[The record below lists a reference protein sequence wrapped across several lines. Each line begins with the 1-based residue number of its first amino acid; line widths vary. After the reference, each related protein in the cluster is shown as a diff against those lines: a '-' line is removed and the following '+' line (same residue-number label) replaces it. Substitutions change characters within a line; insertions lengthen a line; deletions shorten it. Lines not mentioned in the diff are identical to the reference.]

1 MKKSLFALA
10 AMSAFAG
17 AVQAQSSVTVYGIVD
32 ESVVSSQTKATN
44 GVKATNDSIASGI
57 ASTSRLGFR
66 GVEDLGGG
74 LTASFTAE
82 AGMNAASSSSGGL
95 LSTSATSG
103 NRQTFVRLDK
113 KGMGAVYGGYHVTD
127 THSARAT
134 NDPFG
139 GINLPGNPIV
149 GVSLGN
155 IAASSTISNNLY
167 PVIGTASAA
176 VVGGT
181 ATNNDYIL
189 RAPMI
194 GFTTAPIAGVTLTY
208 QRAQANAVSTTAA
221 NVETPTRSNGNTFG
235 ARYTLGKLNVLA
247 AYNDTVNQTLIT
259 GTNNNRKV
267 QNTTIGANYDFGVAR
282 IYATY
287 SNDQMKFDDATLAN
301 NNDVKNTNT
310 QVAVQ
315 APIGAVTLR
324 AGYTTGKY
332 TLGRSQAASGG
343 LGGARDTSG
352 YQAGVFYGLSKRT
365 DIYAAYGSQS
375 RKVISTLVDATDT
388 AYAVGVRHTF

>member
-32 ESVVSSQTKATN
+32 ESMVSSQTKATN

-82 AGMNAASSSSGGL
+82 AGMNAASSAGGL
-95 LSTSATSG
+95 LSSNAASG
-103 NRQTFVRLDK
+103 NRQTFVSLGK
-113 KGMGAVYGGYHVTD
+113 KGMGSVSGGYMVTD
-127 THSARAT
+127 THSVRAT

-155 IAASSTISNNLY
+155 ISASSTIATNLY
-167 PVIGTASAA
+167 PVVGTASAA
-176 VVGGT
+176 TAGGT
-181 ATNNDYIL
+181 STNQDYIL
-189 RAPMI
+189 RAPLI
-194 GFTTAPIAGVTLTY
+194 GFTSAPIFGVTLTY
-208 QRAQANAVSTTAA
+208 QRAQANAVSTTSS

-235 ARYTLGKLNVLA
+235 ARYTFGKLNVLA
-247 AYNDTVNQTLIT
+247 AYNDTINQTLIT

-267 QNTTIGANYDFGVAR
+267 TNTTVGANYDFGVAR

-310 QVAVQ
+310 QVAVL

-332 TLGRSQAASGG
+332 TLGRSQAASSG

-365 DIYAAYGSQS
+365 DVYAAYGSQS
-375 RKVISTLVDATDT
+375 RKVMSTLVDATDT
-388 AYAVGVRHTF
+388 AFAVGVRHTF

>member
-10 AMSAFAG
+10 AMGAFAG

-44 GVKATNDSIASGI
+44 GTKVTNDSIASGT

-82 AGMNAASSSSGGL
+82 AGMNAASSSGGL
-95 LSTSATSG
+95 LSSSATSG
-103 NRQTFVRLDK
+103 NRQTFVSLGK
-113 KGMGAVYGGYHVTD
+113 KGMGAVSGGYMVTD
-127 THSARAT
+127 THSVRAT

-149 GVSLGN
+149 GVTLGN
-155 IAASSTISNNLY
+155 IAASSTIATNLY

-176 VVGGT
+176 TAGGT
-181 ATNNDYIL
+181 STNQDYVL
-189 RAPMI
+189 RAPMV
-194 GFTTAPIAGVTLTY
+194 GFTTAPIAGVTLNY
-208 QRAQANAVSTTAA
+208 QRIQANAVSTTSS
-221 NVETPTRSNGNTFG
+221 NIETPTRANGNSFG
-235 ARYTLGKLNVLA
+235 ARYTFGKLNVLA
-247 AYNDTVNQTLIT
+247 AYHDQTNQTLT
-259 GTNNNRKV
+259 QFTNNNRTVK
-267 QNTTIGANYDFGVAR
+267 NTSIGANYDFGIAR

-287 SNDQMKFDDATLAN
+287 ANDQMKFDDATLAN
-301 NNDVKNTNT
+301 SNDVKNVNT

-324 AGYTTGKY
+324 AGYTSGKY
-332 TLGRSQAASGG
+332 TLGRSGGGSG
-343 LGGARDTSG
+343 LGGARDASG

-365 DIYAAYGSQS
+365 DVYAAYGSQS
-375 RKVISTLVDATDT
+375 RKVINTLVDATDT
-388 AYAVGVRHTF
+388 AFAVGVRHTF

>member
-10 AMSAFAG
+10 AMGAFAG

-44 GVKATNDSIASGI
+44 GTKVTNDSIASGTG
-57 ASTSRLGFR
+57 STSRLGFR

-82 AGMNAASSSSGGL
+82 AGMNGASSSGGL
-95 LSTSATSG
+95 LSSSATSG
-103 NRQTFVRLDK
+103 NRQTFVSLGK
-113 KGMGAVYGGYHVTD
+113 KGMGAVSGGYMVTD
-127 THSARAT
+127 THSVRAT

-149 GVSLGN
+149 GVTLGN
-155 IAASSTISNNLY
+155 IAVSSTISTNLY
-167 PVIGTASAA
+167 PVIGGATATAT
-176 VVGGT
+176 GGT
-181 ATNNDYIL
+181 ATNQDYVL
-189 RAPMI
+189 RAPMV
-194 GFTTAPIAGVTLTY
+194 GFTTAPIAGVTLNY
-208 QRAQANAVSTTAA
+208 QRIQANAVSTTSS
-221 NVETPTRSNGNTFG
+221 NVETPTRANGNSFG
-235 ARYTLGKLNVLA
+235 ARYTFGNLNVLA
-247 AYNDTVNQTLIT
+247 AYHDQTNQTLIT
-259 GTNNNRKV
+259 GTNNNRTVK
-267 QNTTIGANYDFGVAR
+267 NTSIGANYDFGIAR

-287 SNDQMKFDDATLAN
+287 ANDQMKFDDATLAN
-301 NNDVKNTNT
+301 SNDVKNTNT

-332 TLGRSQAASGG
+332 TLGRSGGGSG

-365 DIYAAYGSQS
+365 DVYAAYGSQS
-375 RKVISTLVDATDT
+375 RKVINTLVDASDT
-388 AYAVGVRHTF
+388 AFAVGVRHTF